1 MTEGTKSLL
10 EDFLKITVD
19 FLEADDGV
27 IYGEVEKDRFEP
39 VAIFSIKK
47 DIRGVCFTLD
57 DTSRENLLAFVI
69 NNWPE
74 IFVTSDSTLIESLGI
89 PYRER
94 MPRSFMA
101 VPFKVGSRRFLIAF
115 SSDRLDVFPEK
126 SQKIML
132 RAVKFLKL
140 LLVRLVEVEL
150 ANISK
155 SKLNMLKHLIGLML
169 EESDPSLALYNI
181 GEFLELDLVGL
192 FYREGEEI
200 GCVSMHTYGDIRPED
215 IKVAPRSLLYLAFE
229 RSEPYMILEEEEFV
243 PDLKGYG
250 FIIPYRGVGR
260 KYVFVVMTKK
270 EGYLTEELFD
280 VFEILGRILVR
291 LIDSNNFKDQVLAPS
306 ESFINRL
313 RILANRSVKENIKI
327 LVVVVEI
334 REFVRDISRR
344 GFWEKERAF
353 WEVYSAIKERFPKF
367 NLYRLKD
374 EVIVMVST
382 FESREM
388 AKESAKSIKEFI
400 NGIEIVEMYNVSTFI
415 IPDEVA
421 QVDDLLSR
429 LDGILRDE
437 ERKIQKK
444 RFFI

>member
-1 MTEGTKSLL
+1 MTESTKSLL

-19 FLEADDGV
+19 FLEAEDGV

-39 VAIFSIKK
+39 IVIFSLRK
-47 DIRGVCFTLD
+47 DVRGVCFNIED
-57 DTSRENLLAFVI
+57 SSNENLLTFVI

-74 IFVTSDSTLIESLGI
+74 IFVTSDATLIENLGI
-89 PYRER
+89 PYKDR

-101 VPFKVGSRRFLIAF
+101 VPFKVGSRRFLIAY

-126 SQKIML
+126 AQKIVQ
-132 RAVKFLKL
+132 RVVKFLKL

-150 ANISK
+150 ADINK
-155 SKLNMLKHLIGLML
+155 SKLNMLKKLIGLVL
-169 EESDPSLALYNI
+169 EENDPSFALYNM

-215 IKVAPRSLLYLAFE
+215 IKVVPRSLLYLAFD
-229 RSEPYMILEEEEFV
+229 RSEPYMVLEEEEFV
-243 PDLKGYG
+243 PDVKGCG

-260 KYVFVVMTKK
+260 RYVFVVMTRK
-270 EGYLTEELFD
+270 EGYLTGELFD
-280 VFEILGRILVR
+280 VFEVLGRILVR
-291 LIDSNNFKDQVLAPS
+291 LVDSSNFKDQVMAPS

-353 WEVYSAIKERFPKF
+353 WEVYNATRERFPKF

-374 EVIVMVST
+374 EVFVMVST
-382 FESREM
+382 FDSRDM
-388 AKESAKSIKEFI
+388 AREAAKSIKEFI
-400 NGIEIVEMYNVSTFI
+400 NGIEIVEMQNINTFI

-421 QVDDLLSR
+421 QVEDLLSK
-429 LDGILRDE
+429 LDNILRDE

-444 RFFI
+444 RFFL